1 MSRGPSALIGYL
13 GLAVLLMVVVT
24 AAVAL
29 IFGAGPTDNPITA
42 AYNAL
47 LHTIDSGT
55 VAGDTGTGYII
66 LGLFVTAGGIVIFS
80 AFIGVLATTLDERLA
95 ELRKGRSSV
104 LEKDHTLILGWS
116 DTIFT
121 ILSELSIANES
132 ERDPVVV
139 ILAEKDKVEME
150 DAIRER
156 IEDMRGTK
164 IVCRTG
170 SPINLRDLA
179 IVNHHDCRSIIVLSP
194 EEEDPDT
201 SVIKTI
207 LALTRGPDR
216 REEPYRIV
224 AEIEHPSNI
233 EAAYLVGGDEAV
245 IVDKGDTIAR
255 LIVQASRQAGAA
267 AVYVELLDFDG
278 TEIYFRD
285 DQSFTGRTYGE
296 ALLAYE
302 ECAVMGVRTAE
313 GVTINPDAATV
324 IGAGDELIALADD
337 DSVLVAAQAPTVA
350 PDEARVV
357 RAESPPES
365 PRRALI
371 IGVNRRTAP
380 VLRELNAFSAPGS
393 EVVLLGP
400 DEQRMVRAIARAGTM
415 TNLTTSTIEG
425 VPTDRSTL
433 EAVDVPS
440 YDHVIV
446 MSDDDLVPQRA
457 DARTL
462 VTLLHLRE
470 LTDKADK
477 HVTIASEMLDEGNRE
492 LAQVTK
498 VDDVI
503 VSEQIVSL
511 MLAQISENEHLAE
524 VFDVLFSAEGSEVYL
539 RDASTYVTPGEPVSF
554 ATLVAAARE
563 RGETAIGYRDASAAE
578 DAAEAYGVRIS
589 PPKSALFP
597 CTGRD
602 KLIVLA
608 ED

>member
-302 ECAVMGVRTAE
+302 ECAVMGVRTAQ